1 MKSDSPLPSFLSVFQ
16 FYFPEVILFIL
27 VFYSLSLKKYFLN
40 FTFLKFI
47 FEQMILRSHD
57 SKFMKDQG
65 VYS

>member
-1 MKSDSPLPSFLSVFQ
+1 MKNDSPLPSFLSVFQ